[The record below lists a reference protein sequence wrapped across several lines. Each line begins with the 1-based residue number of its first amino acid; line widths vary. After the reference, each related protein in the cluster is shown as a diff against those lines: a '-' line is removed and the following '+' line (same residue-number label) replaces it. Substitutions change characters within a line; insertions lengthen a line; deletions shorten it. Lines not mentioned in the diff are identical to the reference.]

1 MVLLTALSTKW
12 KGKHYLSHTAFS
24 ISPTYTGKDVLL
36 KWKKWS
42 QHSLSIITLPFVSVW
57 ISTSQKRSP
66 PFELSLKDYILGGI
80 KHLLTAHPPLNQSSA
95 ALPWVSKMSCSVCT
109 PSLNDVPS
117 SCYCTLYRTSLC
129 AAFIYL
135 KVLQLEDN
143 YPTTQS

>member
-80 KHLLTAHPPLNQSSA
+80 KHLLTAHPPSTKAQQHYREFLRCP
-95 ALPWVSKMSCSVCT
+95 ALCVHRHWMMFLPPATVHFT
-109 PSLNDVPS
+109 GL
-117 SCYCTLYRTSLC
+117 LYALHLYTWR
-129 AAFIYL
+129 YY
-135 KVLQLEDN
+135 N
-143 YPTTQS
+143 